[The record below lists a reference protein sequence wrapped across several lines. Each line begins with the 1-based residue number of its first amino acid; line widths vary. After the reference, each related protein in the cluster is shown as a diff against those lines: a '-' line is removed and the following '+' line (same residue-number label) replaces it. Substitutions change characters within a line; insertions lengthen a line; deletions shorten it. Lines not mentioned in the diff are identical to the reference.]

1 VQVCTG
7 GARHLS
13 GLCHRGACRKCEA
26 GHVASSDN
34 VGPGTSRS
42 ALRRI
47 FRPLRSAEIDL
58 VKHGSVRRFFAL
70 LGSIWDLGAYVYVL
84 LAGLTAVSRKLSG
97 DVPVFLQ
104 SIHAVFPLVIA
115 PAVVVLAVSILRR
128 RAILIIVAALL
139 CVTGYFAIAPARS
152 VPPRPSWFQGA
163 PTFSVLSSNVFY
175 LNQSTV
181 AAAQTLVS
189 KNADLVIV
197 SELTDVMLRTLDDQ
211 GFAATYPHRATVMST
226 YSNGSGIFSKYP
238 FKETRRWGTDKL
250 PDVDVQLPT
259 GEVVRVLAVHPL
271 PPLDETPSISWN
283 RDLRRLKERAKSSVA
298 QPFLAV
304 GDFNGSRWQP
314 RFGSLLTELD
324 DAHESLGK
332 GLSASWPVN
341 KTVPRFTRIDHAL
354 YNQRLFPT
362 AVTDFTVPGSDHR
375 AFVVTLAVRRNAP
388 PENSGADP
396 AAQTSS

>member
-1 VQVCTG
+1 
-7 GARHLS
+7 
-13 GLCHRGACRKCEA
+13 
-26 GHVASSDN
+26 VASSDS
-34 VGPGTSRS
+34 VGSVERKS
-42 ALRRI
+42 VFRRI
-47 FRPLRSAEIDL
+47 FRPLRSAEINPA
-58 VKHGSVRRFFAL
+58 KHGPVRRFFAL
-70 LGSIWDLGAYVYVL
+70 LGSIWDLGAYVYLL
-84 LAGLTAVSRKLSG
+84 LAGLTAASRKLAG

-115 PAVVVLAVSILRR
+115 PAIVVLAVSILRR
-128 RAILIIVAALL
+128 RAILILVAALL

-152 VPPRPSWFQGA
+152 VPSRPTWFQGA
-163 PTFSVLSSNVFY
+163 PTFSVLSSNVY
-175 LNQSTV
+175 YQNQSPV
-181 AAAQTLVS
+181 EAAQTLVS
-189 KNADLVIV
+189 KNADVVVV
-197 SELTDVMLRTLDDQ
+197 SELTDAMLRILDDQ
-211 GFAATYPHRATVMST
+211 GFATAYPHRAIVMST
-226 YSNGSGIFSKYP
+226 YSNGAGIFSKHP

-298 QPFLAV
+298 QPFLAI

-314 RFGSLLTELD
+314 RFGALLTELD

-332 GLSASWPVN
+332 GLSTSWPVN

-362 AVTDFTVPGSDHR
+362 TVTDFSVPGSDHR
-375 AFVVTLAVRRNAP
+375 AFIVTLAVRRNV
-388 PENSGADP
+388 PEASSPD
-396 AAQTSS
+396 QTAS